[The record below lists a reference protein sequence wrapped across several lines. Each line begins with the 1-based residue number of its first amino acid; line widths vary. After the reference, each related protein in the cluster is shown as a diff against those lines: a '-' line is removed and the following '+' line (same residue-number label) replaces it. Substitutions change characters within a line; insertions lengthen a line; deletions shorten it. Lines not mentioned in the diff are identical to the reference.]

1 MKQAPVKTEHKIIL
15 DWISKDA
22 SVLDLGCGDGELLA
36 LLISEKQVH
45 AQGIE
50 LSETAIHRCV
60 AQGLSVFQQDIDTG
74 LSEYADNSFDYVI
87 LNQTLQQVKKPDFV
101 LKEALRVGKKVIV
114 GFPNFVQASARLQIF
129 FKGRVPVT
137 KALPYEWYDTP
148 NLHFLGIADFKDYC
162 KKRNIHIE
170 DSAFIR
176 KNAKLGCFQTCLRK
190 LDYFFYPHDNLIFP
204 KLFKGNWNNCCC
216 VATTTQF

>member
-1 MKQAPVKTEHKIIL
+1 MKQAPIKTEHKIIL
-15 DWISKDA
+15 DWITKEA

-36 LLISEKQVH
+36 LLITEKQVH

-60 AQGLSVFQQDIDTG
+60 ALGLSVFQQDIDTG
-74 LSEYADNSFDYVI
+74 LSEYADKSFDYVI
-87 LNQTLQQVKKPDFV
+87 LNQTFQQVKKPDFV
-101 LKEALRVGKKVIV
+101 LKEALRVGKKAIV
-114 GFPNFVQASARLQIF
+114 GFPNFVQASARIQIF

-176 KNAKLGCFQTCLRK
+176 KNTKVR
-190 LDYFFYPHDNLIFP
+190 FFPNLLAEIG
-204 KLFKGNWNNCCC
+204 LFLLSS
-216 VATTTQF
+216 